1 MNGVLLVIV
10 LVSTAT
16 IVGLGVYVTFRGFRT
31 ANTPEVDEV
40 DVPRRAKIPTHDPA
54 TIARLKHF
62 FDGKACASCGRPIP
76 PVHAGQLHPGLL
88 NTRTN
93 EAIAWNDIPVSD
105 LSGTLANH
113 SSICSNCLTVETL
126 RREHPELVVD
136 RHRTIENPLH

>member
-1 MNGVLLVIV
+1 MDGVLLAIV

-16 IVGLGVYVTFRGFRT
+16 IIGLGVYVTFRGFKT
-31 ANTPEVDEV
+31 ANRPEI
-40 DVPRRAKIPTHDPA
+40 DVMPQRTKLPTHDAA
-54 TIARLKHF
+54 TTAQLKHF
-62 FDGKACASCGRPIP
+62 FEGKVCASCNRPIP

-93 EAIAWNDIPVSD
+93 EAIAWNDIPTSN
-105 LSGTLANH
+105 LSGTLASH
-113 SSICSNCLTVETL
+113 ESICSNCLTIETF

>member
-16 IVGLGVYVTFRGFRT
+16 IVGVGVYVTFRGFKTSNR
-31 ANTPEVDEV
+31 PEI
-40 DVPRRAKIPTHDPA
+40 DVPRRAKIPAHDPA
-54 TIARLKHF
+54 TIAQLKHF
-62 FDGKACASCGRPIP
+62 FEGKVCASCSRPIP

-93 EAIAWNDIPVSD
+93 EAIAWNDIPAAD
-105 LSGTLANH
+105 LSSTLANH
-113 SSICSNCLTVETL
+113 ESICSNCLTIETL